1 MEIPN
6 VNERILLSQI
16 EPEAMTECAMYCK
29 EGRIASCLAL
39 EELVCKKKF
48 CPFFKRNMNDK
59 SMSVKEQK
67 RYLLGKKL
75 QTQANANNAVGDQS
89 SLFK

>member
-1 MEIPN
+1 MDIP
-6 VNERILLSQI
+6 
-16 EPEAMTECAMYCK
+16 
-29 EGRIASCLAL
+29 L

-75 QTQANANNAVGDQS
+75 QTQANANNAVGNQS

>member
-6 VNERILLSQI
+6 VNERVLLSQI
-16 EPEAMTECAMYCK
+16 EPEVMTECAMYCK

-39 EELVCKKKF
+39 EEMVCKKKF
-48 CPFFKRNMNDK
+48 CPFFKRNISDK
-59 SMSVKEQK
+59 PMSIKEQK

-75 QTQANANNAVGDQS
+75 QAQANANNAVDEQAT
-89 SLFK
+89 LFK